1 MSNVAA
7 FGGSLIKQIGTRSE
21 IAAFFK
27 LISRYK
33 EKSTVGDLALVTD
46 RLYRRTVAGE
56 DFDAFAGQIQ
66 ECQRIFRA
74 VPVAADFWGE
84 FDLREE
90 NVGLNRSA
98 SNLADAFQPV
108 FSALDRV
115 LEDAQYNKRHVGFI
129 RPIRL
134 QAFEGPKS
142 YEHQYME
149 PEEFEKPD
157 MRPIWLE

>member
-1 MSNVAA
+1 MSSVAA
-7 FGGSLIKQIGTRSE
+7 FGGSLIKQIGTQPE
-21 IAAFFK
+21 IAAFFE
-27 LISRYK
+27 LINRYK
-33 EKSTVGDLALVTD
+33 EKSTAGDLALVTD

-56 DFDAFAGQIQ
+56 DFDALAGLIQ
-66 ECQRIFRA
+66 ECRRIFRS
-74 VPVAADFWGE
+74 VPVAADLWGE
-84 FDLREE
+84 FDLGEKS
-90 NVGLNRSA
+90 VGLNRSA

-115 LEDAQYNKRHVGFI
+115 LEDAQYKKRHGGFI

-142 YEHQYME
+142 YEHEYMK